1 MPALDRS
8 TPFDAALIVYT
19 SGTTGTP
26 KGAVHTH
33 ASLLAGSRS
42 VGDAWAISAA
52 DRLILALPLFHVHGL
67 CVGLLTMLA
76 AGASVTLFERF
87 APAAVAGAAA
97 TNSLFFGVPTMY
109 HRLAES
115 TEAGALGSLR
125 LCVCGSAPLAAELW
139 SHLHSRYGV
148 SVLERYGMSET
159 LLTLSNPLVG
169 ERRPGSVGRALP
181 GAFVTLGA
189 EDDLGIG
196 ELLVRGP
203 MLFEGYWGRPDA
215 TAAAWR
221 DGWFATG
228 DLASV
233 SSDGYYEIR
242 GRRTEMIITGGHNVY
257 PAEVEA
263 VLRAHASVAEVA
275 VVGVA
280 SSEWGESVVA
290 FVVGVDGEP
299 DVGALEELAN
309 RDLAPFK
316 RPREYRV
323 IADLP
328 KNALG
333 KVLRRELA
341 P

>member
-1 MPALDRS
+1 
-8 TPFDAALIVYT
+8 
-19 SGTTGTP
+19 
-26 KGAVHTH
+26 
-33 ASLLAGSRS
+33 
-42 VGDAWAISAA
+42 
-52 DRLILALPLFHVHGL
+52 
-67 CVGLLTMLA
+67 
-76 AGASVTLFERF
+76 
-87 APAAVAGAAA
+87 
-97 TNSLFFGVPTMY
+97 
-109 HRLAES
+109 
-115 TEAGALGSLR
+115 
-125 LCVCGSAPLAAELW
+125 
-139 SHLHSRYGV
+139 
-148 SVLERYGMSET
+148 
-159 LLTLSNPLVG
+159 
-169 ERRPGSVGRALP
+169 
-181 GAFVTLGA
+181 
-189 EDDLGIG
+189 
-196 ELLVRGP
+196 

-263 VLRAHASVAEVA
+263 VLRPTRRWPKWPWW
-275 VVGVA
+275 VA

-316 RPREYRV
+316 QQHEYRV

-333 KVLRRELA
+333 KVLDANSHLEA
-341 P
+341 PGDQPVPAVA